1 MVSGDIIWRLGGR
14 KNQFKFNNEHSE
26 MAPIYFSMSHD
37 AKKLSNGNLLFYDN
51 GVMKKT
57 WYSRAVEYQI
67 DEINKE
73 VDLVWEYR
81 HQPDISA
88 FAMGSVQRFKNGNS
102 LINWGL
108 IFKGHFKTLTEVDAT
123 NQIQFEMSL
132 PNDAYSYRSFKYDL
146 PACQPIANVDKY
158 EVLKGNTYNFRDIY
172 DTTGVSVYFKEFNGF
187 IYNVINVK
195 KFECAPKNPAFNT
208 ESPVLLPL
216 RYVLSAD
223 EVIAFGGEFKI
234 ELATLPKLML
244 PNEMKIFYREK
255 EGEGIFAELSTN
267 IDANNKFL
275 IGQTYGF
282 GEYVIGLKRSSNAI
296 NPPTLLYPFNQA
308 KLLNDSLVFVNWSP
322 TGRYDYCNLQISD
335 DSNFANMVIDTSL
348 WVDTRFFTKLENN
361 STYFWKVR
369 TYYKDK
375 LSEWSTVREFTLTQP
390 YLSLINP
397 NGNEVFRKDSN
408 IIITWNTNL
417 QDSLK
422 ITLLQNDEEILVLAD
437 SLYSYSNSFKWT
449 IPMNVPDGKFYKIKV
464 QKIKDG
470 SELAISQDNFT
481 ITSSSGVND
490 VINNFVLTYYPN
502 PVNDKIDL
510 NLELDNS
517 DFTSIKIL
525 DIMGRT
531 SLEVLREYLTNGKY
545 RFSVNTQSLPNGVYF
560 LQLTNGTI
568 VNTQTL
574 LINH

>member
-1 MVSGDIIWRLGGR
+1 
-14 KNQFKFNNEHSE
+14 
-26 MAPIYFSMSHD
+26 
-37 AKKLSNGNLLFYDN
+37 
-51 GVMKKT
+51 
-57 WYSRAVEYQI
+57 
-67 DEINKE
+67 
-73 VDLVWEYR
+73 
-81 HQPDISA
+81 
-88 FAMGSVQRFKNGNS
+88 
-102 LINWGL
+102 
-108 IFKGHFKTLTEVDAT
+108 
-123 NQIQFEMSL
+123 
-132 PNDAYSYRSFKYDL
+132 
-146 PACQPIANVDKY
+146 
-158 EVLKGNTYNFRDIY
+158 
-172 DTTGVSVYFKEFNGF
+172 
-187 IYNVINVK
+187 
-195 KFECAPKNPAFNT
+195 
-208 ESPVLLPL
+208 
-216 RYVLSAD
+216 
-223 EVIAFGGEFKI
+223 
-234 ELATLPKLML
+234 
-244 PNEMKIFYREK
+244 
-255 EGEGIFAELSTN
+255 
-267 IDANNKFL
+267 
-275 IGQTYGF
+275 
-282 GEYVIGLKRSSNAI
+282 
-296 NPPTLLYPFNQA
+296 
-308 KLLNDSLVFVNWSP
+308 
-322 TGRYDYCNLQISD
+322 
-335 DSNFANMVIDTSL
+335 MVIDTSL